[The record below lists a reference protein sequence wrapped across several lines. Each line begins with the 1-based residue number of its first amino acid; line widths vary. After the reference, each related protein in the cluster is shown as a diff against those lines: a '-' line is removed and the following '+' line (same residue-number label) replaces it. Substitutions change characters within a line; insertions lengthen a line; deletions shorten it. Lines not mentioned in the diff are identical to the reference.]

1 MANLAIT
8 FYATWS
14 YLNLREYNQL
24 KLNLFQNSPL
34 FNCFIVLSSPLV
46 WNTKTSKNQT
56 TIGSCVDSPRQELF
70 PLVFKFSHINI
81 KYTIYLLSSSYSHC
95 CNSYWVLKLKFFK
108 TKPRGQCNDAKKM
121 SGFVRLI
128 ILVRKRKEIY
138 FASSSSADELWSSD
152 HDRSLMKKQ
161 KRSIHQWQQTLDGET
176 SDLWLMVRV

>member
-81 KYTIYLLSSSYSHC
+81 KYTIYLLSSSYSYC
-95 CNSYWVLKLKFFK
+95 CNSFEIKVFK
-108 TKPRGQCNDAKKM
+108 NKTLRSMQWCEKM

-176 SDLWLMVRV
+176 SDIWLMVRV